1 MSGRYNKT
9 FLDIFQESPIH
20 PTWRNIIESDFVCM
34 EALKNISAMYEQ
46 SILAGK
52 RVFPAPENIFR
63 VFEQSPF
70 AVRCVILG
78 QDPYH
83 EAGQAMGLAFSVPN
97 GAPCPPS
104 LRNIKKEIATDIGEG
119 GLSYAPCGARIEVSG
134 TDLTPWAEQGVF
146 LLNTVLTVEE
156 GRANSHA
163 GKDYERF
170 MAVILDRL
178 YKCAETPFAAILW
191 GAQAQKVGGDIENLS
206 CFRPNI
212 VIKSAH
218 PSPLSARRGFF
229 GSRPFSQVNDF
240 LEKHGEF
247 PIDWSIRS

>member
-1 MSGRYNKT
+1 MSRQDYKT
-9 FLDIFQESPIH
+9 LLDIFQENPIH
-20 PTWRNIIESDFVCM
+20 PTWRNIIEPNFVCM

-63 VFEQSPF
+63 VFEQDPF

-97 GAPCPPS
+97 GTPCPPS
-104 LRNIKKEIATDIGEG
+104 LRNIKKEIETDIGPVD
-119 GLSYAPCGARIEVSG
+119 LSG

-170 MAVILDRL
+170 VSVILDRL

-212 VIKSAH
+212 AIKSAH

-240 LEKHGEF
+240 LEKHGES